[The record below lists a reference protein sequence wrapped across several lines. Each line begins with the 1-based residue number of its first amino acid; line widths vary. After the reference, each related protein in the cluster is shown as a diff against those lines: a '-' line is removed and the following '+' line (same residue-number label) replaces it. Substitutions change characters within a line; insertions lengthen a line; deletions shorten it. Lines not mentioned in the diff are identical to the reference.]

1 MRAIIISFISIFVL
15 ADQLEAQTIETK
27 WLHSI
32 NTGSGAFFN
41 NSSKF
46 LSTSDTYIA
55 VGVPIFILTSGYLS
69 KNKEEVKNGW
79 YIASSLV
86 VSSAFTIALK
96 YSINRPRP
104 YKTYPGYIIPNGTE
118 GSPSFPSGHTS
129 MAFSIATSL
138 SISYPKWYVI
148 APSML
153 WATSVGYSRMNLGV
167 HYPSDVDAGAVLGVG
182 SAWLTYKA
190 NQWLHKP
197 IERVTKRSM
206 EWLH

>member
-1 MRAIIISFISIFVL
+1 MKIIFIPFL
-15 ADQLEAQTIETK
+15 LTNQLEAQTIETK

-32 NTGSGAFFN
+32 STGSGTFLN

-46 LSTSDTYIA
+46 LSNSDAYISLGIPIVLLAKGYIFDDETSA
-55 VGVPIFILTSGYLS
+55 E
-69 KNKEEVKNGW
+69 KGW
-79 YIASSLV
+79 YVVSSLV
-86 VSSAFTIALK
+86 VSSAFMMALK

-104 YKTYPGYIIPNGTE
+104 YKTYPDYIFPKGSE

-129 MAFSIATSL
+129 MAFSVATSL

-153 WATSVGYSRMNLGV
+153 WATSVGYSRMNIGV
-167 HYPSDVDAGAVLGVG
+167 HYPTDVAAGAVLGAG

-190 NQWLHKP
+190 NQWLHSP